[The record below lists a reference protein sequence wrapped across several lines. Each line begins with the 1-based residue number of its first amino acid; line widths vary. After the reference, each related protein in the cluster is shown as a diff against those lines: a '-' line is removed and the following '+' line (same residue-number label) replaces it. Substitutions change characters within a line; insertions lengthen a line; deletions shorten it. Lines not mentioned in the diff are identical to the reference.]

1 MDEMKF
7 KELMKNGDFLAEM
20 LEAATIEEVK
30 SMFSEKGITLTD
42 GDLEQIEKSLKTIVD
57 NNGSIPDENLESVSG
72 GMDTKSAA
80 AIGAGAGALGASAAL
95 MTGIYGAYKI
105 YRNGV
110 KKGKEE
116 CLEILKNSAILNRLK
131 K

>member
-1 MDEMKF
+1 MDEIKF
-7 KELMKNGDFLAEM
+7 KELMGNEDFVAKM

-42 GDLEQIEKSLKTIVD
+42 EDLEKMAKSLETIV
-57 NNGSIPDENLESVSG
+57 NNDGLIPEENLESVSG
-72 GMDTKSAA
+72 GVDTKSAA
-80 AIGAGAGALGASAAL
+80 AIGAGAGALGASAIL

-110 KKGKEE
+110 KRGKQE
-116 CLEILKNSAILNRLK
+116 CLEILKNSAILNKLK
-131 K
+131 R